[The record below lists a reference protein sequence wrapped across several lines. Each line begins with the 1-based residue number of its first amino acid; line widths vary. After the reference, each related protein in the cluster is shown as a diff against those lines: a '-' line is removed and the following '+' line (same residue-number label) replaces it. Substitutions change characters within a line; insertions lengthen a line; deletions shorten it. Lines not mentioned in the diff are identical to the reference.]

1 MSSEADSVIEEIND
15 EIKRAQAEP
24 EEFQIEITDDP
35 QEEVNDIVEEE
46 TKEAKKKPEPDPEY
60 GEKVQ
65 KRIQKLGAQRRD
77 AEVQA
82 RQIQEQNAQLAARLE
97 RLEKGSQ
104 QNSENAFN
112 QRYAQTKEAL
122 KKAVEEGDTEAQV
135 DFSEQMA
142 DMRAA
147 MRVAEMQKNQRVQQ
161 ETASPTVGRAVQAAQ
176 DPAPAKAMQWWDK
189 NKWFNGSGYERET
202 AAARAIDVQLDIEG
216 FDKDSDEY
224 YDQLN
229 NRLQNVFPELVSGS
243 SPSKPMRTKSRSP
256 VAPSTGGGSPNYK
269 GNRVRLTKQQL
280 SAAREVGITDE
291 AGLKRYASEIRKLER
306 NS

>member
-1 MSSEADSVIEEIND
+1 MSEADGVIEEINE
-15 EIKRAQAEP
+15 EIKKAQAEP

-46 TKEAKKKPEPDPEY
+46 SKKDDPEY

-65 KRIQKLGAQRRD
+65 KRIQKLVAQRRE
-77 AEVQA
+77 AEVQS

-104 QNSENAFN
+104 QSSENAFN

-122 KKAVEEGDTEAQV
+122 KKAIEEGDTDAQL
-135 DFSEQMA
+135 DFSEQIA
-142 DMRAA
+142 DYRAA
-147 MRVAEMQKNQRVQQ
+147 MRVSEMQRNQRIQQ
-161 ETASPTVGRAVQAAQ
+161 ETASPTVGRAQQAAQ
-176 DPAPAKAMQWWDK
+176 NPAPQKAMQWWER
-189 NKWFNGSGYERET
+189 NNWFNGQGYERET

-216 FDKDSDEY
+216 FDKDSDDY

-229 NRLQNVFPELVSGS
+229 NRLHNVFPELVSGS
-243 SPSKPMRTKSRSP
+243 SPSKTKRTKSRSP
-256 VAPSTGGGSPNYK
+256 VAPSTGGSPNYK

-280 SAAREVGITDE
+280 SAAREVGITTED
-291 AGLKRYASEIRKLER
+291 GLKRYASEIRKLER
-306 NS
+306 S

>member
-1 MSSEADSVIEEIND
+1 MSNEADGVIEEINE
-15 EIKRAQAEP
+15 EIKKAQAEP

-35 QEEVNDIVEEE
+35 QEEVDDIVEEE
-46 TKEAKKKPEPDPEY
+46 SKKDDPEY

-65 KRIQKLGAQRRD
+65 KRIQKLVAQRRE
-77 AEVQA
+77 AEVQS

-104 QNSENAFN
+104 QSSENAFN

-122 KKAVEEGDTEAQV
+122 KKAIEEGDTDAQL
-135 DFSEQMA
+135 DFSEQIA
-142 DMRAA
+142 DYRAA
-147 MRVAEMQKNQRVQQ
+147 MRVSEMQRNQRMQQ
-161 ETASPTVGRAVQAAQ
+161 ETASPTVGRAQQAAQ
-176 DPAPAKAMQWWDK
+176 NPAPQKAMQWWER

-243 SPSKPMRTKSRSP
+243 SPSKPRIKSRSP
-256 VAPSTGGGSPNYK
+256 VAPSTGGSPNYK

-280 SAAREVGITDE
+280 SAAREVGITTED
-291 AGLKRYASEIRKLER
+291 GLKRYASEIRKLER
-306 NS
+306 S

>member
-1 MSSEADSVIEEIND
+1 MSEADGVIEEINE
-15 EIKRAQAEP
+15 EIKKAQAEP

-46 TKEAKKKPEPDPEY
+46 NKKDDPEY

-65 KRIQKLGAQRRD
+65 KRIQKLVAQRRE
-77 AEVQA
+77 AEVQS

-104 QNSENAFN
+104 QSSENAFN

-122 KKAVEEGDTEAQV
+122 KKAIEEGDTDAQL
-135 DFSEQMA
+135 DFSEQIA
-142 DMRAA
+142 DYRAA
-147 MRVAEMQKNQRVQQ
+147 MRVSEMQRNQRIQQ
-161 ETASPTVGRAVQAAQ
+161 ETASPTVGRAQQAAQ
-176 DPAPAKAMQWWDK
+176 NPAPQKAMQWWEK
-189 NKWFNGSGYERET
+189 NNWFNGQGYERET

-216 FDKDSDEY
+216 FDKDSDDY

-229 NRLQNVFPELVSGS
+229 NRLHNVFPELVSKT
-243 SPSKPMRTKSRSP
+243 SPSKPRIKSRSP
-256 VAPSTGGGSPNYK
+256 VAPSTGGSPNYK

-280 SAAREVGITDE
+280 SAAREVGITTED
-291 AGLKRYASEIRKLER
+291 GLKRYASEIRKLER
-306 NS
+306 S

>member
-1 MSSEADSVIEEIND
+1 MSNEADGVIEEINE
-15 EIKRAQAEP
+15 EIKKAQAEP

-46 TKEAKKKPEPDPEY
+46 SKKDDPEY

-65 KRIQKLGAQRRD
+65 KRIQKLVAQRRE
-77 AEVQA
+77 AEVQS

-104 QNSENAFN
+104 QSSENAFN

-122 KKAVEEGDTEAQV
+122 KKAIEEGDTDAQL
-135 DFSEQMA
+135 DFSEQIA
-142 DMRAA
+142 DYRAA
-147 MRVAEMQKNQRVQQ
+147 MRVSEMQRNQRAQQ
-161 ETASPTVGRAVQAAQ
+161 ETASPTVGRAQQAAQ
-176 DPAPAKAMQWWDK
+176 NPAPQKAMQWWEK
-189 NKWFNGSGYERET
+189 NNWFNGQGYERET

-216 FDKDSDEY
+216 FDKDSDDY

-229 NRLQNVFPELVSGS
+229 NRLHNVFPELVSKT
-243 SPSKPMRTKSRSP
+243 SPSKPRIKSRSP
-256 VAPSTGGGSPNYK
+256 VAPSTGGSPNYK

-280 SAAREVGITDE
+280 SAAREVGITTED
-291 AGLKRYASEIRKLER
+291 GLKRYASEIRKLER
-306 NS
+306 S

>member
-1 MSSEADSVIEEIND
+1 MSEADGVIEEINE
-15 EIKRAQAEP
+15 EIKKAQAEP

-46 TKEAKKKPEPDPEY
+46 NKKDDPEY

-65 KRIQKLGAQRRD
+65 KRIQKLVAQRRE
-77 AEVQA
+77 AEVQS

-104 QNSENAFN
+104 QSSENAFN

-122 KKAVEEGDTEAQV
+122 KKAIEEGDTDAQL
-135 DFSEQMA
+135 DFSEQIA
-142 DMRAA
+142 DYRAA
-147 MRVAEMQKNQRVQQ
+147 MRVSEMQRNQRAQQ
-161 ETASPTVGRAVQAAQ
+161 ETASPTVGRAQQAAQ
-176 DPAPAKAMQWWDK
+176 NPAPQKAMQWWEK
-189 NKWFNGSGYERET
+189 NNWFNGQGYERET

-216 FDKDSDEY
+216 FDKDSDDY

-229 NRLQNVFPELVSGS
+229 NRLHNVFPELVSKT
-243 SPSKPMRTKSRSP
+243 SPSKPRIKSRSP
-256 VAPSTGGGSPNYK
+256 VAPSTGGSPNYK

-280 SAAREVGITDE
+280 SAAREVGITTED
-291 AGLKRYASEIRKLER
+291 GLKRYASEIRKLER
-306 NS
+306 S

>member
-1 MSSEADSVIEEIND
+1 MSEADGVIEEINE
-15 EIKRAQAEP
+15 EIKKAQAEP

-35 QEEVNDIVEEE
+35 QEEVDDIVEEE
-46 TKEAKKKPEPDPEY
+46 SKKENSDPEY
-60 GEKVQ
+60 VEKVQ
-65 KRIQKLGAQRRD
+65 KRIQKLVAQRRE
-77 AEVQA
+77 AEVQS

-104 QNSENAFN
+104 QSSENAFN

-122 KKAVEEGDTEAQV
+122 KKAIEEGDTDAQL
-135 DFSEQMA
+135 DFSEQIA
-142 DMRAA
+142 DYRAA
-147 MRVAEMQKNQRVQQ
+147 MRVSEMQKNQRMQQ

-176 DPAPAKAMQWWDK
+176 DPAPQKAMQWWEK

-224 YDQLN
+224 YNQLN
-229 NRLQNVFPELVSGS
+229 IRLQNVFPELVSGS
-243 SPSKPMRTKSRSP
+243 SPSKPRIKSRSP
-256 VAPSTGGGSPNYK
+256 VAPSTGGSPNYK

-280 SAAREVGITDE
+280 SAAREVGITTED
-291 AGLKRYASEIRKLER
+291 GLKRYASEIRKLER
-306 NS
+306 S

>member
-1 MSSEADSVIEEIND
+1 MSEADGVIEEINE
-15 EIKRAQAEP
+15 EIKKAQAEP

-46 TKEAKKKPEPDPEY
+46 SKKDDPEY

-65 KRIQKLGAQRRD
+65 KRIQKLVAQRRE
-77 AEVQA
+77 AEVQS

-104 QNSENAFN
+104 QSSENAFN

-122 KKAVEEGDTEAQV
+122 KKAIEEGDTDAQL
-135 DFSEQMA
+135 DFSEQIA
-142 DMRAA
+142 DYRAA
-147 MRVAEMQKNQRVQQ
+147 MRVSEMQRNQRAQQ
-161 ETASPTVGRAVQAAQ
+161 ETASPTVGRAQQAAQ
-176 DPAPAKAMQWWDK
+176 NPAPQKAMQWWER
-189 NKWFNGSGYERET
+189 NNWFNGQGYERET

-216 FDKDSDEY
+216 FDKDSDDY

-229 NRLQNVFPELVSGS
+229 NRLHNVFPELVSKT
-243 SPSKPMRTKSRSP
+243 SPSKPRIKSRSP
-256 VAPSTGGGSPNYK
+256 VAPSTGGSPNYK

-280 SAAREVGITDE
+280 SAAREVGITTED
-291 AGLKRYASEIRKLER
+291 GLKRYASEIRKLER
-306 NS
+306 S

>member
-1 MSSEADSVIEEIND
+1 MSNEADGVIEEINE
-15 EIKRAQAEP
+15 EIKKAQAEP

-46 TKEAKKKPEPDPEY
+46 SKKDDPEY

-65 KRIQKLGAQRRD
+65 KRIQKLVAQRRE
-77 AEVQA
+77 AEVQS

-104 QNSENAFN
+104 QSSENAFN

-122 KKAVEEGDTEAQV
+122 KKAIEEGDTDAQL
-135 DFSEQMA
+135 DFSEQIA
-142 DMRAA
+142 DYRAA
-147 MRVAEMQKNQRVQQ
+147 MRVSEMQKNQRMQQ

-176 DPAPAKAMQWWDK
+176 DPAPQKAMQWWDK

-224 YDQLN
+224 YNQLN

-243 SPSKPMRTKSRSP
+243 SPSKPRIKSRSP
-256 VAPSTGGGSPNYK
+256 VAPSTGGSPNYK

-280 SAAREVGITDE
+280 SAAREVGITTED
-291 AGLKRYASEIRKLER
+291 GLKRYASEIRKLER
-306 NS
+306 S